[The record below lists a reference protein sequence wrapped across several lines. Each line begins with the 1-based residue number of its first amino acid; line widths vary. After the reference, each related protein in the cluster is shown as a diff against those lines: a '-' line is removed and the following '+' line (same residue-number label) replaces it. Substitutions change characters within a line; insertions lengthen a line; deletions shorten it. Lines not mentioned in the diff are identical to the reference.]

1 MTRHEDTRTPTPK
14 GPEPAEDKAERGEE
28 EPAGEERAPEKR
40 GEKARERDEEDAENE
55 RVDEASKESFPA
67 SDPPPWTLG
76 TEELDER

>member
-1 MTRHEDTRTPTPK
+1 MSPGEDTRTHTPK

-28 EPAGEERAPEKR
+28 EPAGEERRPEKK
-40 GEKARERDEEDAENE
+40 GDKAREQDEEDAENE

-76 TEELDER
+76 TEEPDER